1 MVEILVMYWRP
12 VSVTK
17 CGTKA
22 DLMYSLPSG
31 YNLFYGFLIKMF
43 TYLTVIGLTRLS

>member
-12 VSVTK
+12 VSVTTEETE

-43 TYLTVIGLTRLS
+43 TYLTVI